1 MVHFNEKYEKVWYV
15 HLFMDVYRK
24 PKVLVDEYEN
34 VTVRQ
39 SSLNSFTKCDIVCAD
54 KTRPFCRVCDV
65 FNNEVDANEHIKT
78 LALKADDLISTYAKE
93 MVEYIQGIF
102 RKVVF
107 GEKPKQFI
115 ANTYCSKIDP
125 NKPIWSRLNCHKL
138 ILTNGCTLNLESVTD
153 TDLLFNIILD
163 IKNRHYFVLSEDYD
177 SHKKFNSLSIYEL
190 STAVEEFMLKL
201 KGYEV

>member
-15 HLFMDVYRK
+15 HLSMDVYRQ

-34 VTVRQ
+34 VVIKQ
-39 SSLNSFTKCDIVCAD
+39 STLNSFERCDIVCAG

-65 FNNEVDANEHIKT
+65 FNNEEDAEKYKKLLT
-78 LALKADDLISTYAKE
+78 LKADDLISTYAKE
-93 MVEYIQGIF
+93 MVEYIQEIF
-102 RKVVF
+102 KKVGF

-115 ANTYCSKIDP
+115 ANAHQIKHSNSLT
-125 NKPIWSRLNCHKL
+125 WSRLNCHKL

-153 TDLLFNIILD
+153 IDLLFNIILD

-201 KGYEV
+201 KGYLVC